1 MNSSKP
7 LVLVVGAT
15 GWTGTSIVQGL
26 LKSGNF
32 VRPPFFPFP
41 LPGFTNRTDFFSL

>member
-1 MNSSKP
+1 MTSQLP
-7 LVLVVGAT
+7 LVFIVGAT

-32 VRPPFFPFP
+32 VRISY
-41 LPGFTNRTDFFSL
+41 L